1 MKPDSEF
8 IGLSYPIDLV
18 LFNEETHSCITLASK
33 FLGLDTNG
41 DVTESLLSLFFVLS
55 TCRVEFKLLDRSFQ
69 SCFLKSVEFLAEKI
83 HSELVNFHSTRF
95 FRFQSFLLKMFLSH
109 NEENLHFPEL
119 VLIDEMTQSY
129 CKFINGLMEVIY
141 NIFFQKTLPRVLPKM
156 KDTLHLSP
164 SKMIGY
170 WFLSKSGTIIIL
182 YSFVHQPYILPAF
195 LTTRIFSLEFI
206 RKKVKVEEEHIL
218 NFRKSLDMKFQR

>member
-1 MKPDSEF
+1 MAM
-8 IGLSYPIDLV
+8 LQ
-18 LFNEETHSCITLASK
+18 
-33 FLGLDTNG
+33 
-41 DVTESLLSLFFVLS
+41 SLLSLFFVLS

-69 SCFLKSVEFLAEKI
+69 SCFLKSVEFLAENI

-170 WFLSKSGTIIIL
+170 WFL
-182 YSFVHQPYILPAF
+182 
-195 LTTRIFSLEFI
+195 
-206 RKKVKVEEEHIL
+206 
-218 NFRKSLDMKFQR
+218 

>member
-41 DVTESLLSLFFVLS
+41 YVTESLLSLFFVLS

-69 SCFLKSVEFLAEKI
+69 SCFLKSVEFLAENI

-119 VLIDEMTQSY
+119 VLIDEMTQNY
-129 CKFINGLMEVIY
+129 CKFMNGLMAEIY
-141 NIFFQKTLPRVLPKM
+141 SIFF
-156 KDTLHLSP
+156 
-164 SKMIGY
+164 
-170 WFLSKSGTIIIL
+170 
-182 YSFVHQPYILPAF
+182 
-195 LTTRIFSLEFI
+195 
-206 RKKVKVEEEHIL
+206 
-218 NFRKSLDMKFQR
+218 